1 MFRPAAARQRAR
13 GGNMHDDHDISR
25 ERPHLGDRDRI
36 DETDSD
42 QPAIIDADWREKTW
56 QGD

>member
-1 MFRPAAARQRAR
+1 
-13 GGNMHDDHDISR
+13 MHDDHDISR